1 MVDEVEHGPECGAL
15 YGFAGGDEFAG
26 VDDAGGFVAIAF
38 LGVAAS
44 DVVFLV
50 GVVGVGDVAAFEVSL
65 GLCFVLFAYGGY
77 LEHSGGYGC
86 CCCDGCEDGAY
97 DGYFDG

>member
-1 MVDEVEHGPECGAL
+1 MCLVDEVEHGSEGGAL

-50 GVVGVGDVAAFEVSL
+50 GVVGVVDVSAFEVAL
-65 GLCFVLFAYGGY
+65 CLCFVLFSDGGY
-77 LEHSGGYGC
+77 L
-86 CCCDGCEDGAY
+86 
-97 DGYFDG
+97 